1 MKKLAAIARLPLGSW
16 FRYQGGSQI
25 YVLLDRSN
33 RGVVA
38 HANVD
43 NLDEWVFQGM
53 YSGADTAHEFHSMLV
68 EPVTIKEAP

>member
-1 MKKLAAIARLPLGSW
+1 MKKLAPIARLPLGSW
-16 FRYQGGSQI
+16 FRYQDGSQI

-43 NLDEWVFQGM
+43 NLSEWAIQGL
-53 YSGADTAHEFHSMLV
+53 YSAAESASEFHSMLV
-68 EPVTIKEAP
+68 EPVTIKEVA